1 MGKNILKATGVVLV
15 MNLIVKVL
23 GFLRETS
30 LASAFG
36 ASELSDAYLS
46 AYTIPYFL
54 QSILGYALVAAV
66 VPILT
71 KYLVAGRRDEA
82 SYVGSAIINLTA
94 AGLAGVTLL
103 GIICCDWLVRLL
115 APGYGPEQAALTANL
130 ARIMFPSVVF
140 MGVGMVLTGICN
152 AHYRFA
158 VPAFAPGVSNIII
171 IVSLL
176 WFSAS
181 YGIFGA
187 AWGTLLSFVGFFVI
201 QVPVLWQI
209 GFKYRPVLDL
219 KHPAVRR
226 LLREIGPVVLGVAV
240 NQIYFAIN
248 RIFASGLA
256 EGTISNINY
265 ANKLMM
271 LPMGIFVA
279 AVVSAIYPAL
289 AEFSLRKDRRGLAD
303 TMKGGLI
310 SVMLVAVPAAVGL
323 ALLAEPIIRLLF
335 EHGEFTHEDTLA
347 TAWALVCFTVG
358 LIPMA
363 ANMIITR
370 VFYALGDVKTPV
382 IVGML
387 SIVMDVILSL
397 ALFKSM
403 AYGGG
408 GLALA
413 NSLAA
418 FACCLVTYYYLKLRA
433 LPELAGRTMLPSLL
447 KVAAAAAVMGA
458 AVWLAAKLPLG
469 GVTTRTGFSIIV
481 GVAVYA
487 AAVLALKIPETQT
500 FIDKFNRK
508 FNNKFNMKILNKFKR

>member
-1 MGKNILKATGVVLV
+1 MAKNILKATGVVLV
-15 MNLIVKVL
+15 MNLVVKVL

-30 LASAFG
+30 LANAFG
-36 ASELSDAYLS
+36 ATELSDAYLS

-54 QSILGYALVAAV
+54 QAILGYALVTAV

-71 KYLVAGRRDEA
+71 KYLVEGREDEA

-94 AGLAGVTLL
+94 LALAGITLV
-103 GIICCDWLVRLL
+103 GIIICDLLVKML

-130 ARIMFPSVVF
+130 ARIMFPSVIF
-140 MGVGMVLTGICN
+140 MGVGMVITGICN

-158 VPAFAPGVSNIII
+158 VSAFAPGMSNIII

-176 WFSAS
+176 FFSAS

-187 AWGTLLSFVGFFVI
+187 AWGTLLSFFGFFVI
-201 QVPVLWQI
+201 QIPVLWQI
-209 GFKYRPVLDL
+209 GFKYRPVLDF
-219 KHPAVRR
+219 KHPAVRQ
-226 LLREIGPVVLGVAV
+226 LLREIGPIVLGVAV

-279 AVVSAIYPAL
+279 AVANAIYPAL
-289 AEFSLRKDRRGLAD
+289 AEFSLRKNRQRLAE
-303 TMKGGLI
+303 TMKGGLV
-310 SVMLVAVPAAVGL
+310 SVMLVAIPAAVGL
-323 ALLAEPIIRLLF
+323 ALLSEPIVQLLF
-335 EHGEFTHEDTLA
+335 EHGEFDHQATLA

-363 ANMIITR
+363 ANMVITR
-370 VFYALGDVKTPV
+370 VFYALEDVKTPV
-382 IVGML
+382 RIGAL
-387 SIVMDVILSL
+387 SIVLDVALSL
-397 ALFKSM
+397 ALFKAM
-403 AYGGG
+403 AFGGG

-418 FACCLVTYYYLKLRA
+418 LLCCLLMYYYLKFKA
-433 LPELAGRTMLPSLL
+433 LPELARQSMLPSLL
-447 KVAAAAAVMGA
+447 KIALAAAAMGA
-458 AVWLAAKLPLG
+458 VVWLVANLLPISGALQKTGLG
-469 GVTTRTGFSIIV
+469 ILAGVV
-481 GVAVYA
+481 VYA
-487 AAVLALKIPETQT
+487 AAVLALRIPETQL
-500 FIDKFNRK
+500 FIDKVKAKLGR
-508 FNNKFNMKILNKFKR
+508 R

>member
-1 MGKNILKATGVVLV
+1 MAKNILKATSVVLV
-15 MNLIVKVL
+15 MNLVVKLL

-30 LASAFG
+30 LANAFG
-36 ASELSDAYLS
+36 AGPLSDAYLS

-54 QSILGYALVAAV
+54 QAILGYALVTAV

-71 KYLVAGRRDEA
+71 KHLVAGHKDEA

-94 AGLAGVTLL
+94 VALAGVTLL
-103 GIICCDWLVRLL
+103 GIIVCDWLVKLL

-158 VPAFAPGVSNIII
+158 VSAFAPGMSNIII

-176 WFSAS
+176 FFSAA

-187 AWGTLLSFVGFFVI
+187 AWGTLLSFVGFFVV
-201 QVPVLWQI
+201 QLPVLWQI

-219 KHPAVRR
+219 QHPDVRQ
-226 LLREIGPVVLGVAV
+226 LLREIGPIVLGVAV
-240 NQIYFAIN
+240 NQIYFAVN

-271 LPMGIFVA
+271 LPLGIFVA
-279 AVVSAIYPAL
+279 AVANAIYPAL
-289 AEFSLRKDRRGLAD
+289 AEFSLRKNRESLAS
-303 TMKGGLI
+303 TMKGGLV
-310 SVMLVAVPAAVGL
+310 SVMLVAIPAAVGL
-323 ALLAEPIIRLLF
+323 ALLAESIIELLF
-335 EHGEFTHEDTLA
+335 EHGNFDHEATLA
-347 TAWALVCFTVG
+347 TAWALVCFTLG
-358 LIPMA
+358 LVPMA
-363 ANMIITR
+363 ANMVITR
-370 VFYALGDVKTPV
+370 VFYALEDVKTPV
-382 IVGML
+382 RIGAL
-387 SIVMDVILSL
+387 SIVVDVLLSL
-397 ALFKSM
+397 ALYKSM

-418 FACCLVTYYYLKLRA
+418 LVCCLLMYYYLKFKA
-433 LPELAGRTMLPSLL
+433 LPELAQQSMLPSLL
-447 KVAAAAAVMGA
+447 KIALAAALMGA
-458 AVWLAAKLPLG
+458 AVWASANLLPLSG
-469 GVTTRTGFSIIV
+469 ALTKTGVGV
-481 GVAVYA
+481 LAGVAVYA
-487 AAVLALKIPETQT
+487 AAVLALKVPETQL
-500 FIDKFNRK
+500 FVDKLAAKLR
-508 FNNKFNMKILNKFKR
+508 RR

>member
-1 MGKNILKATGVVLV
+1 MAKNILKATSVVLV
-15 MNLIVKVL
+15 MNLVVKLL

-30 LASAFG
+30 LANAFG
-36 ASELSDAYLS
+36 AGPLSDAYLS

-54 QSILGYALVAAV
+54 QAILGYALVTAV

-71 KYLVAGRRDEA
+71 KHLVAGHKDEA

-94 AGLAGVTLL
+94 VALAGVTLL
-103 GIICCDWLVRLL
+103 GIIVCDWLVKLL

-158 VPAFAPGVSNIII
+158 VSAFAPGMSNIII

-176 WFSAS
+176 FFSAA

-187 AWGTLLSFVGFFVI
+187 AWGTLLSFVGFFVV
-201 QVPVLWQI
+201 QLPVLWQI

-219 KHPAVRR
+219 QHPDVRQ
-226 LLREIGPVVLGVAV
+226 LLREIGPIVLGVAV
-240 NQIYFAIN
+240 NQIYFAVN

-271 LPMGIFVA
+271 LPLGIFVA
-279 AVVSAIYPAL
+279 AVANAIYPAL
-289 AEFSLRKDRRGLAD
+289 AEFSLRKNRESLAS
-303 TMKGGLI
+303 TMKGGLV
-310 SVMLVAVPAAVGL
+310 SVMLVAIPAAVGL
-323 ALLAEPIIRLLF
+323 ALLAEPIIELLL
-335 EHGEFTHEDTLA
+335 EHGNFDHEATLA
-347 TAWALVCFTVG
+347 TAWALVCFTLG
-358 LIPMA
+358 LVPMA
-363 ANMIITR
+363 ANMVITR
-370 VFYALGDVKTPV
+370 VFYALEDVKTPV
-382 IVGML
+382 RIGAL
-387 SIVMDVILSL
+387 SIVVDVLLSL
-397 ALFKSM
+397 ALYKSM

-418 FACCLVTYYYLKLRA
+418 LVCCLLMYYYLKFKA
-433 LPELAGRTMLPSLL
+433 LPELAQQSMLPSLL
-447 KVAAAAAVMGA
+447 KIALAAVLMGA
-458 AVWLAAKLPLG
+458 AVWACDNLLPLSG
-469 GVTTRTGFSIIV
+469 ALTKTGVGV
-481 GVAVYA
+481 LAGVAVYA
-487 AAVLALKIPETQT
+487 AAVLALKVPETQL
-500 FIDKFNRK
+500 FVDKLAAKLR
-508 FNNKFNMKILNKFKR
+508 RR

>member
-1 MGKNILKATGVVLV
+1 MAKNILKATSVVLV
-15 MNLIVKVL
+15 MNLVVKLL

-30 LASAFG
+30 LANAFG
-36 ASELSDAYLS
+36 AGPLSDAYLS

-54 QSILGYALVAAV
+54 QAILGYALVTAV

-71 KYLVAGRRDEA
+71 KYLVAGQKEEA

-94 AGLAGVTLL
+94 VALAGVTLI
-103 GIICCDWLVRLL
+103 GIIICDWLVKLL

-158 VPAFAPGVSNIII
+158 VSAFAPGMSNIII

-176 WFSAS
+176 FFSAS

-187 AWGTLLSFVGFFVI
+187 AWGTLLSFAGFFVI

-219 KHPAVRR
+219 KHPDVQQ
-226 LLREIGPVVLGVAV
+226 LLREIGPIVLGVAV
-240 NQIYFAIN
+240 NQIYFAVN

-256 EGTISNINY
+256 EGTISSINY

-271 LPMGIFVA
+271 LPLGIFVA
-279 AVVSAIYPAL
+279 AVANAIYPAL
-289 AEFSLRKDRRGLAD
+289 AEFSLRKNRQSLAG
-303 TMKGGLI
+303 TMKGGLV
-310 SVMLVAVPAAVGL
+310 SVMLVAIPAAVGL
-323 ALLAEPIIRLLF
+323 ALLAEPIIELLF
-335 EHGEFTHEDTLA
+335 EHGNFDHEATLA
-347 TAWALVCFTVG
+347 TAWALVCFTLG
-358 LIPMA
+358 LVPMA
-363 ANMIITR
+363 ANMVITR
-370 VFYALGDVKTPV
+370 VFYALEDVKTPV
-382 IVGML
+382 RIGAL
-387 SIVMDVILSL
+387 SIVVDVLLSL
-397 ALFKSM
+397 ALYKTM

-418 FACCLVTYYYLKLRA
+418 LVCCLLMYYYLKFKA
-433 LPELAGRTMLPSLL
+433 LPELARQSMLPSLL
-447 KVAAAAAVMGA
+447 KIALAAALMGA
-458 AVWLAAKLPLG
+458 AVWLTANLLPLG
-469 GVTTRTGFSIIV
+469 SALLKTGVGILA

-487 AAVLALKIPETQT
+487 AAVLALRIPETQL
-500 FIDKFNRK
+500 FLDKLAAKLR
-508 FNNKFNMKILNKFKR
+508 RR

>member
-1 MGKNILKATGVVLV
+1 MAKNILKATGVVLV
-15 MNLIVKVL
+15 MNLVVKLL

-30 LASAFG
+30 LANAFG
-36 ASELSDAYLS
+36 ATELSDAYLS

-54 QSILGYALVAAV
+54 QAILGYALVTAV

-71 KYLVAGRRDEA
+71 KYLVDGRDNEA

-94 AGLAGVTLL
+94 VALAAITLL
-103 GIICCDWLVRLL
+103 GIIVCDWLVKLL
-115 APGYGPEQAALTANL
+115 APGYGPEQAALTASL

-158 VPAFAPGVSNIII
+158 VSAFAPGMSNIII

-176 WFSAS
+176 FFSAS

-187 AWGTLLSFVGFFVI
+187 AWGTLLSFFGFFII

-219 KHPAVRR
+219 QHPAIRQ
-226 LLREIGPVVLGVAV
+226 LLREIGPIVLGVAV
-240 NQIYFAIN
+240 NQIYFAVN

-256 EGTISNINY
+256 EGTISHINY

-271 LPMGIFVA
+271 LPMGIFVS
-279 AVVSAIYPAL
+279 AVANAIYPAL
-289 AEFSLRKDRRGLAD
+289 AEFSLRKNRQSLAS

-310 SVMLVAVPAAVGL
+310 SVMLVAIPAAVGL
-323 ALLAEPIIRLLF
+323 ALLSEPIVQLLF
-335 EHGEFTHEDTLA
+335 EHGEFNHQATLA
-347 TAWALVCFTVG
+347 TAWALVCFTLG

-363 ANMIITR
+363 ANMVITR
-370 VFYALGDVKTPV
+370 VFYALEDVKTPV
-382 IVGML
+382 RIGAL
-387 SIVMDVILSL
+387 SIVVDVILSL
-397 ALFKSM
+397 LLFKTM
-403 AYGGG
+403 AFGGG

-418 FACCLVTYYYLKLRA
+418 LLCCLLMYYYLKFKA
-433 LPELAGRTMLPSLL
+433 LPELADQSMLPSLL
-447 KVAAAAAVMGA
+447 KIAAAAALMGA
-458 AVWLAAKLPLG
+458 AVWLVANVLPFDGALKKTGLG
-469 GVTTRTGFSIIV
+469 IMAGVV
-481 GVAVYA
+481 VYA
-487 AAVLALKIPETQT
+487 GAVLALRIPETQL
-500 FIDKFNRK
+500 FIDKFKAKLGR
-508 FNNKFNMKILNKFKR
+508 R

>member
-1 MGKNILKATGVVLV
+1 MAKNILKATGVVLV
-15 MNLIVKVL
+15 MNLVVKLL

-30 LASAFG
+30 LANAFG
-36 ASELSDAYLS
+36 ATELSDAYLS

-54 QSILGYALVAAV
+54 QAILGYALVTAV

-71 KYLVAGRRDEA
+71 KYLVDGRDDEA

-94 AGLAGVTLL
+94 VALAAITLL
-103 GIICCDWLVRLL
+103 GILVCDWLVKLL
-115 APGYGPEQAALTANL
+115 APGYGPEQAALTASL

-158 VPAFAPGVSNIII
+158 VSAFAPGMSNIII

-176 WFSAS
+176 FFSAS

-187 AWGTLLSFVGFFVI
+187 AWGTLLSFFII

-219 KHPAVRR
+219 QHPAIRQ
-226 LLREIGPVVLGVAV
+226 LLREIGPIVLGVAV
-240 NQIYFAIN
+240 NQIYFAVN

-256 EGTISNINY
+256 EGTISHINY

-279 AVVSAIYPAL
+279 AVANAIYPAL
-289 AEFSLRKDRRGLAD
+289 AEFSLRKNRQSLAS

-310 SVMLVAVPAAVGL
+310 SVMLVAIPAAVGL
-323 ALLAEPIIRLLF
+323 ALLSEPIVQLLF
-335 EHGEFTHEDTLA
+335 EHGEFNHQATLA
-347 TAWALVCFTVG
+347 TAWALVCFTLG

-363 ANMIITR
+363 ANMVITR
-370 VFYALGDVKTPV
+370 VFYALEDVKTPV
-382 IVGML
+382 RIGAL
-387 SIVMDVILSL
+387 SIVVDVILSL
-397 ALFKSM
+397 LLFKTM
-403 AYGGG
+403 AFGGG

-418 FACCLVTYYYLKLRA
+418 LLCCLLMYYYLKFKA
-433 LPELAGRTMLPSLL
+433 LPELADQSMLPSLL
-447 KVAAAAAVMGA
+447 KIAAAAALMGA
-458 AVWLAAKLPLG
+458 AVWLVANVLPFDGALKKTGLG
-469 GVTTRTGFSIIV
+469 IMAGVV
-481 GVAVYA
+481 VYA
-487 AAVLALKIPETQT
+487 GAVLALRIPETQL
-500 FIDKFNRK
+500 FIDKFKAKLGR
-508 FNNKFNMKILNKFKR
+508 R

>member
-1 MGKNILKATGVVLV
+1 MAKNILKATGVVLL
-15 MNLIVKVL
+15 MNLVVKVL
-23 GFLRETS
+23 GFMRETS
-30 LASAFG
+30 LANAFG

-54 QSILGYALVAAV
+54 QAILGYALVTAV

-71 KYLVAGRRDEA
+71 KYLVAGQKEEA
-82 SYVGSAIINLTA
+82 CYAGSAIINITALVLTA
-94 AGLAGVTLL
+94 LTVL
-103 GIICCDWLVRLL
+103 GILGCDLLVSLL
-115 APGYGPEQAALTANL
+115 APGYGPEQAALTASL

-152 AHYRFA
+152 AHYKFA
-158 VPAFAPGVSNIII
+158 VSAFAPGMSNIII

-176 WFSAS
+176 FFSAS

-187 AWGTLLSFVGFFVI
+187 AWGTLISFAGFFAVQI
-201 QVPVLWQI
+201 PVLWQI

-219 KHPAVRR
+219 HHPAVRQ
-226 LLREIGPVVLGVAV
+226 LMREIGPIVLGVAV
-240 NQIYFAIN
+240 NQIYFAVN

-271 LPMGIFVA
+271 LPVGIFVA
-279 AVVSAIYPAL
+279 AVANAIYPAL
-289 AEFSLRKDRRGLAD
+289 AEFSLQKDRRSLAV
-303 TMKGGLI
+303 TMKTGLVA
-310 SVMLVAVPAAVGL
+310 VMLVAVPAAVGL
-323 ALLAEPIIRLLF
+323 AVLAEPIIGLLF
-335 EHGEFTHEDTLA
+335 EHGEFTHDDTLA
-347 TAWALVCFTVG
+347 TAWALVCFTLG

-370 VFYALGDVKTPV
+370 VFYALDDVKTPV
-382 IVGML
+382 RIGML
-387 SIVMDVILSL
+387 SVLLDVVLSL
-397 ALFKSM
+397 ALFRVM

-418 FACCLVTYYYLKLRA
+418 LFCCLLMYYYLKLRA
-433 LPELAGRTMLPSLL
+433 LPELAQESMLPRLV
-447 KVAAAAAVMGA
+447 KIAVASAGMGA
-458 AVWLAAKLPLG
+458 AVWLTARLLDAGEL
-469 GVTTRTGFSIIV
+469 VTTAAGVLV

-487 AAVLALKIPETQT
+487 VLVLVLRVPETQI
-500 FIDKFNRK
+500 FLDK
-508 FNNKFNMKILNKFKR
+508 LLKRRR

>member
-1 MGKNILKATGVVLV
+1 MAKNILKATSVVLV
-15 MNLIVKVL
+15 MNLVVKLL

-30 LASAFG
+30 LANAFG
-36 ASELSDAYLS
+36 AGPLSDAYLS

-54 QSILGYALVAAV
+54 QAILGYALVTAV

-71 KYLVAGRRDEA
+71 KHLVAGHKDEA

-94 AGLAGVTLL
+94 VALAGVTLL
-103 GIICCDWLVRLL
+103 GIIVCDWLVKLL

-158 VPAFAPGVSNIII
+158 VSAFAPGMSNIII

-176 WFSAS
+176 FFSAA

-187 AWGTLLSFVGFFVI
+187 AWGTLLSFVGFFVV
-201 QVPVLWQI
+201 QLPVLWQI

-219 KHPAVRR
+219 QHPDVRQ
-226 LLREIGPVVLGVAV
+226 LLREIGPIVLGVAV
-240 NQIYFAIN
+240 NQIYFAVN

-271 LPMGIFVA
+271 LPLGIFVA
-279 AVVSAIYPAL
+279 AVANAIYPAL
-289 AEFSLRKDRRGLAD
+289 AEFSLRKNRESLAS
-303 TMKGGLI
+303 TMKGGLV
-310 SVMLVAVPAAVGL
+310 SVMLVAIPAAVGL
-323 ALLAEPIIRLLF
+323 ALLAEPIIELLF
-335 EHGEFTHEDTLA
+335 EHGNFDHEATLA
-347 TAWALVCFTVG
+347 TAWALVCFTLG
-358 LIPMA
+358 LVPMA
-363 ANMIITR
+363 ANMVITR
-370 VFYALGDVKTPV
+370 VFYALEDVKTAV
-382 IVGML
+382 RIGAL
-387 SIVMDVILSL
+387 SIVVDVLLSL
-397 ALFKSM
+397 ALYKSM

-418 FACCLVTYYYLKLRA
+418 LVCCLLMYYYLKFKA
-433 LPELAGRTMLPSLL
+433 LPELAQQSMLPSLL
-447 KVAAAAAVMGA
+447 KIALAAALMGA
-458 AVWLAAKLPLG
+458 AVWACANLLPLSG
-469 GVTTRTGFSIIV
+469 ALTKTGVGV
-481 GVAVYA
+481 LAGVAVYA
-487 AAVLALKIPETQT
+487 AAVLALKVPETQL
-500 FIDKFNRK
+500 FVDKLAAKLR
-508 FNNKFNMKILNKFKR
+508 RR

>member
-1 MGKNILKATGVVLV
+1 MAKNILKATGVVLV
-15 MNLIVKVL
+15 MNLVVKVL

-30 LASAFG
+30 LANAFG
-36 ASELSDAYLS
+36 ATELSDAYLS

-54 QSILGYALVAAV
+54 QAILGYALVTAV

-71 KYLVAGRRDEA
+71 KYLVAGQEDDA

-94 AGLAGVTLL
+94 VALAGITLV
-103 GIICCDWLVRLL
+103 GIIICDLLVKLL
-115 APGYGPEQAALTANL
+115 APGYGPEQAALTASL

-158 VPAFAPGVSNIII
+158 VSAFAPGMSNIII

-176 WFSAS
+176 FFSAS
-181 YGIFGA
+181 YGIYGA
-187 AWGTLLSFVGFFVI
+187 AWGTLLSFFGFFVI
-201 QVPVLWQI
+201 QVPVLWRI

-219 KHPAVRR
+219 KHPAVRQ
-226 LLREIGPVVLGVAV
+226 LLREIGPIVLGVAV

-279 AVVSAIYPAL
+279 AVANAIYPAL
-289 AEFSLRKDRRGLAD
+289 AEFSLRKNRQSLAD

-310 SVMLVAVPAAVGL
+310 SVMLVAIPAAVGL
-323 ALLAEPIIRLLF
+323 ALLSEPIVQLLF
-335 EHGEFTHEDTLA
+335 EHGEFDHQATLA
-347 TAWALVCFTVG
+347 TAWALVCFTIG

-363 ANMIITR
+363 ANMVITR
-370 VFYALGDVKTPV
+370 VFYALDDVKTPV
-382 IVGML
+382 RIGAL
-387 SIVMDVILSL
+387 SIVLDVALSL
-397 ALFKSM
+397 ALFKVM
-403 AYGGG
+403 AFGGG

-418 FACCLVTYYYLKLRA
+418 LLCCLLMYYYLKFKA
-433 LPELAGRTMLPSLL
+433 LPELAGQSMLPSLL
-447 KVAAAAAVMGA
+447 KIALAAAAMGA
-458 AVWLAAKLPLG
+458 VVWLAANLLPSSGALQKTGLG
-469 GVTTRTGFSIIV
+469 ILAGVV
-481 GVAVYA
+481 VYA
-487 AAVLALKIPETQT
+487 AAVLALRIPETQL
-500 FIDKFNRK
+500 FIDKVKAKLGR
-508 FNNKFNMKILNKFKR
+508 R

>member
-15 MNLIVKVL
+15 MNLVVKLL

-30 LASAFG
+30 LANAFG
-36 ASELSDAYLS
+36 ATELSDAYLS

-54 QSILGYALVAAV
+54 QAILGYALVTAV

-71 KYLVAGRRDEA
+71 KYLVEGRDDEA

-94 AGLAGVTLL
+94 VALAAITLL
-103 GIICCDWLVRLL
+103 GILVCDWLVKLL
-115 APGYGPEQAALTANL
+115 APGYGPEQAALTASL

-158 VPAFAPGVSNIII
+158 VSAFAPGMSNIII

-176 WFSAS
+176 FFSAS

-187 AWGTLLSFVGFFVI
+187 AWGTLLSFFGFFVI

-219 KHPAVRR
+219 QHPAVRQ
-226 LLREIGPVVLGVAV
+226 LLREIGPIVLGVAV
-240 NQIYFAIN
+240 NQIYFAVN

-256 EGTISNINY
+256 EGTISHINY

-279 AVVSAIYPAL
+279 AVANAIYPAL
-289 AEFSLRKDRRGLAD
+289 AEFSLRKNRQSLAG

-310 SVMLVAVPAAVGL
+310 SVMLVAIPAAV
-323 ALLAEPIIRLLF
+323 ALLSEPIVQLLF
-335 EHGEFTHEDTLA
+335 EHGEFNHQATQA
-347 TAWALVCFTVG
+347 TAWALVCFTLG

-363 ANMIITR
+363 ANMVITR
-370 VFYALGDVKTPV
+370 VFYALEDVKTPV
-382 IVGML
+382 RIGAL
-387 SIVMDVILSL
+387 SIVVDVVLSL
-397 ALFKSM
+397 LLYKSM
-403 AYGGG
+403 AFGGG

-418 FACCLVTYYYLKLRA
+418 LLCCLLMYYYLKFKA
-433 LPELAGRTMLPSLL
+433 LPELAGQSMLPSLL
-447 KVAAAAAVMGA
+447 KIAAAAALMGA
-458 AVWLAAKLPLG
+458 AVWLVAYVLPVSGALKQTGLGIAA
-469 GVTTRTGFSIIV
+469 

-487 AAVLALKIPETQT
+487 GAVLALRIPETQL
-500 FIDKFNRK
+500 FIDKIRAK
-508 FNNKFNMKILNKFKR
+508 LGRR

>member
-1 MGKNILKATGVVLV
+1 MGKNILRATGVVLV

-30 LASAFG
+30 LANAFG

-54 QSILGYALVAAV
+54 QAILGYALVTAV

-71 KYLVAGRRDEA
+71 RYLVAGQEKEA

-94 AGLAGVTLL
+94 VGLAAVTLL
-103 GIICCDWLVRLL
+103 GIIGCDLLVKLL
-115 APGYGPEQAALTANL
+115 APGYGPEQAALTASL

-158 VPAFAPGVSNIII
+158 VSAFAPGVSNIII

-176 WFSAS
+176 FFSAS
-181 YGIFGA
+181 WGIWGA
-187 AWGTLLSFVGFFVI
+187 AWGTLLSFVGFFAI

-219 KHPAVRR
+219 RHPAVRQ
-226 LLREIGPVVLGVAV
+226 LLREIGPIILGVAV
-240 NQIYFAIN
+240 NQIYFAVN

-256 EGTISNINY
+256 EGTISSINY

-279 AVVSAIYPAL
+279 AVANAIYPAL
-289 AEFSLRKDRRGLAD
+289 AEFSLKKDRGRLAD

-310 SVMLVAVPAAVGL
+310 SVMLVAIPAAVGL
-323 ALLAEPIIRLLF
+323 ALLAEPIIQLLF
-335 EHGEFTHEDTLA
+335 EHGEFTHEATKA
-347 TAWALVCFTVG
+347 TAWALVCFTLG

-363 ANMIITR
+363 ANMVITR
-370 VFYALGDVKTPV
+370 VFYALEDVRTPV
-382 IVGML
+382 VIGGL
-387 SIVMDVILSL
+387 SIIVDVALSL
-397 ALFKSM
+397 ALFKTM

-408 GLALA
+408 GLALS

-418 FACCLVTYYYLKLRA
+418 LFCCLLMYYYLKLRA
-433 LPELAGRTMLPSLL
+433 LPELAGKTMLPSLL
-447 KVAAAAAVMGA
+447 KIAAAAAVMGA
-458 AVWLAAKLPLG
+458 VVWLVSLLPLG
-469 GVTTRTGFSIIV
+469 GALSRTGLSILA

-487 AAVLALKIPETQT
+487 GAVLALKIPETEF
-500 FIDKFNRK
+500 FIDKFRK
-508 FNNKFNMKILNKFKR
+508 KFGKMLGKKFGRG